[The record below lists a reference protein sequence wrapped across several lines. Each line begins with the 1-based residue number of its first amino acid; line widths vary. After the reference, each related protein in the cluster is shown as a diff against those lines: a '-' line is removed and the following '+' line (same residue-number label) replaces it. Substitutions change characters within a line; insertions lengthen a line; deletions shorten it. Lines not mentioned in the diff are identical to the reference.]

1 MYNLALNLLIRS
13 ISRVASSLR
22 AARVLFRLAKQPL
35 GGSTVGWPYLVAF
48 SNEEAQNLYFAI
60 CVQSEGERE

>member
-1 MYNLALNLLIRS
+1 MYYLVLSLLIRS
-13 ISRVASSLR
+13 ISRVASCLR
-22 AARVLFRLAKQPL
+22 AARVLLRLAKQPL
-35 GGSTVGWPYLVAF
+35 GGPTVGRPSLVAF

>member
-1 MYNLALNLLIRS
+1 MYYLALNLLIRS
-13 ISRVASSLR
+13 ISRVTSCLR
-22 AARVLFRLAKQPL
+22 TARVLIRLAKQPL
-35 GGSTVGWPYLVAF
+35 GGSTVGLPYLVAF

>member
-1 MYNLALNLLIRS
+1 MYYLTLNLLIRS
-13 ISRVASSLR
+13 ISRVASCLR
-22 AARVLFRLAKQPL
+22 TARVLIRLAKQPL
-35 GGSTVGWPYLVAF
+35 GGPTVGLSYLVSF